1 MSDISYELGAD
12 MALVLKVGTADQ
24 AVVKGLNSMGLP
36 GLERSVIEV
45 EEFRNDFARQFAG
58 GGKFGTLTFGGNLVL
73 GDTKGQDQLKSYLN
87 LKTKFVDGRAY
98 LNLNDFMAPDIA
110 NDSISAWQVSKY
122 SPGSADKNGVIPLDG
137 EILMNGMV
145 AIFTAHMTATTIAF
159 VDSNPD
165 TLTDT
170 ANGFLTAGFEAGQTL
185 IVEDD
190 GTNEG
195 QYLID
200 TVDAG
205 TITLRATDS
214 LTAVVAGSNVTLHGG
229 KL

>member
-12 MALVLKVGTADQ
+12 MALVLKYGTANQ

-45 EEFRNDFARQFAG
+45 EEFRNDFSRQFSG

-73 GDTKGQDQLKSYLN
+73 GDTKGQAQLKSYLHAN
-87 LKTKFVDGRAY
+87 TKFTDGRAY
-98 LNLNDFMAPDIA
+98 LNLNDFLAPDLA
-110 NDSISAWQVSKY
+110 TDSISAWQVSKY
-122 SPGSADKNGVIPLDG
+122 SPGSADKNGVIPIDG
-137 EILMNGMV
+137 ELLMNGMV
-145 AIFTAHMTATTIAF
+145 AVFTVHYTASTIAF
-159 VDSNPD
+159 VDSDPD
-165 TLTDT
+165 TLTDS
-170 ANGFLTAGFEAGQTL
+170 ASGFLTAGFEVGQTV

-200 TVDAG
+200 AVDAG
-205 TITLRATDS
+205 TITLRSTDS
-214 LTAVVAGSNVTLHGG
+214 LTAVVAGSSITLHGG
-229 KL
+229 RL